1 MSARPGFDHAT
12 LESAADWFAR
22 LQESPNDAE
31 LHAQWRRWMDQGE
44 TQRLAWSYI
53 ERISQ
58 RFAGIQQQGPAA
70 HRTLATL
77 RTGKQTRRRL
87 LSQFSVLAGAG
98 LFGWL
103 GWLGWRA
110 NPIDSLHAWRAQYRT
125 AVGERRSERLSDGT
139 QVWLN
144 SDSALDVRFDDA
156 HRELLLYAG
165 EVLIETGHGDSR
177 PFQVRTPAGLLQ
189 PLGTRFSVREL
200 GPRTQLSVYQGAVR
214 TTLQDTGASL
224 ILQAGQAVVFDARE
238 AGAITRAESRRE
250 AWSRGLLL
258 AEDMPLDEFITEL
271 GGYRRGHLGVDPA
284 VAHLRVM
291 GSFPLADTDQ
301 ALAQLEEAL
310 PVQVQRRF
318 DWWVTVV
325 PRR

>member
-103 GWLGWRA
+103 GWRA

-177 PFQVRTPAGLLQ
+177 PFQVRTRAGLLQ

-200 GPRTQLSVYQGAVR
+200 GPRAQLNVYQGAVR

>member
-58 RFAGIQQQGPAA
+58 RFAGIQQQGPTA

-103 GWLGWRA
+103 GWRA

-125 AVGERRSERLSDGT
+125 AVGERRSEWLSDGT

-200 GPRTQLSVYQGAVR
+200 GPRTQLNVYQGAVR

-224 ILQAGQAVVFDARE
+224 ILQAGQGVVFDARE

>member
-1 MSARPGFDHAT
+1 MSAKPGLDHAT

-22 LQESPNDAE
+22 LQEAPNDAE
-31 LHAQWRRWMDQGE
+31 LHAQWRRWLDQGE
-44 TQRLAWSYI
+44 AQRLAWSYI

-70 HRTLATL
+70 HRTLTTL
-77 RTGKQTRRRL
+77 RNGKHTRRRL

-103 GWLGWRA
+103 GWRA
-110 NPIDSLHAWRAQYRT
+110 NPIDSLHAWRAEYRT

-139 QVWLN
+139 QLWLN
-144 SDSALDVRFDDA
+144 SGSALDVQFDA
-156 HRELLLYAG
+156 TRRELLLYAG

-177 PFQVRTPAGLLQ
+177 PFQVRTRAGLLQ

-200 GPRTQLSVYQGAVR
+200 GPRTQLNVYQGAVR
-214 TTLQDTGASL
+214 TTLQDSGASL
-224 ILQAGQAVVFDARE
+224 TLQAGQGVIFDATT
-238 AGAITRAESRRE
+238 AGALTRAEARRE

-258 AEDMPLDEFITEL
+258 AEDMPLDEFIAEL
-271 GGYRRGHLGVDPA
+271 GGYRRGHLGVDPS
-284 VAHLRVM
+284 VARLRVM

-310 PVQVQRRF
+310 PVRVQRRF
-318 DWWVTVV
+318 DWWLTVV
-325 PRR
+325 PRS

>member
-103 GWLGWRA
+103 GWRA

-200 GPRTQLSVYQGAVR
+200 GPRTQLNVYQGAVR

-224 ILQAGQAVVFDARE
+224 ILQAGQGVVFDARE

>member
-1 MSARPGFDHAT
+1 MSARPGLDHAT

-44 TQRLAWSYI
+44 AQQLAWSYI

-103 GWLGWRA
+103 GWRS

-156 HRELLLYAG
+156 RRELVLYTG

-177 PFQVRTPAGLLQ
+177 PFQVRTRAGLLQ

-200 GPRTQLSVYQGAVR
+200 GARTQLNVYQGAVR
-214 TTLQDTGASL
+214 TTQQDTGASL
-224 ILQAGQAVVFDARE
+224 TLQADQGVVFDARE
-238 AGAITRAESRRE
+238 AGAITRAEARRE

-325 PRR
+325 PR

>member
-1 MSARPGFDHAT
+1 MSTHPGLDHAT

-22 LQESPNDAE
+22 LQEAPNDAE
-31 LHAQWRRWMDQGE
+31 LRAQWRHWLDQGE
-44 TQRLAWSYI
+44 SQRLAWSYI
-53 ERISQ
+53 ERIGQ
-58 RFAGIQQQGPAA
+58 RFAGLQEQGPAA
-70 HRTLATL
+70 HRTLASL

-98 LFGWL
+98 LF

-125 AVGERRSERLSDGT
+125 AVGERRSEQLSDGT

-144 SDSALDVRFDDA
+144 SASALDIHFDDSR
-156 HRELLLYAG
+156 RELVLYTG

-177 PFQVRTPAGLLQ
+177 PFQVRTRAGLLQ
-189 PLGTRFSVREL
+189 PLGTRFSVREI
-200 GPRTQLSVYQGAVR
+200 GPRTQLNVYQGAVR
-214 TTLQDTGASL
+214 TTLQDSGASL
-224 ILQAGQAVVFDARE
+224 TLQAGQGVVFDARE
-238 AGAITRAESRRE
+238 AGAVTRAEARRE

-258 AEDMPLDEFITEL
+258 AEDMPLEEFIAEL
-271 GGYRRGHLGVDPA
+271 GGYRSGHLGVDPA
-284 VAHLRVM
+284 VARLRVM

-310 PVQVQRRF
+310 PVRVQRRF

-325 PRR
+325 PRS

>member
-98 LFGWL
+98 LF

-224 ILQAGQAVVFDARE
+224 ILQAGQGVVFDARE